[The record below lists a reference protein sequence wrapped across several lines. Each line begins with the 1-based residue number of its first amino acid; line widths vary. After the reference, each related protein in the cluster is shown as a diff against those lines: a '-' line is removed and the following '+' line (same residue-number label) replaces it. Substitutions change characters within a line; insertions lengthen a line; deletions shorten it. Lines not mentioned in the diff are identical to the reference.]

1 MFDKSLELPQD
12 QRAAEIC
19 RHWAND
25 PEIEND
31 EALIIRVIAASFE
44 FGRHADIDLL
54 TILAMRVTYKIG
66 TLSQLANK
74 NLPAKRK
81 ARIRELINQ
90 AEYIEQVL
98 EDTAIARKAQSK

>member
-1 MFDKSLELPQD
+1 MFDDSLELPQD
-12 QRAAEIC
+12 QKAAEIC

-31 EALIIRVIAASFE
+31 EALIIRVIATSFE
-44 FGRHADIDLL
+44 FGRPAEIELL
-54 TILAMRVTYKIG
+54 TILAMRITYKIG

-81 ARIRELINQ
+81 ARIRELIGQ
-90 AEYIEQVL
+90 AEYVEQVL
-98 EDTAIARKAQSK
+98 EDTANARKAQSK